1 MRFEALIEA
10 YHNEIYH
17 YTWRLLAGAGRV
29 DGALEAADLTQEVFM
44 RAYGAYSRLREGSN
58 VRAWLYKIATNCT
71 YTALGR
77 RVHEPL
83 DGENRWSS
91 DAALP
96 EEQAARGETLD
107 DLRSRIAALPPKQQ
121 AALIMRYL
129 HDLDYE
135 DIAHA
140 LECSPD
146 SARANVYQA
155 LRRLRV
161 ELAGEAT

>member
-10 YHNEIYH
+10 YHDEIYR

-44 RAYGAYSRLREGSN
+44 RAYGAYGRLREGSN
-58 VRAWLYKIATNCT
+58 VRAWLYKIATNCA
-71 YTALGR
+71 YTALGKQ
-77 RVHEPL
+77 VHEPL
-83 DGENRWSS
+83 DEDGWSS
-91 DAALP
+91 PATLP
-96 EEQAARGETLD
+96 EEQAARGEALD
-107 DLRSRIAALPPKQQ
+107 DLRSRIALLPPKQQ
-121 AALIMRYL
+121 AALVMRYL
-129 HDLDYE
+129 HDLDYGV
-135 DIAHA
+135 IGRA
-140 LECSPD
+140 LDCSPD